1 MPFKAHSSSAIRHAF
16 QGPFVIRHPPSAI
29 RHPPSAMLLG
39 AFRHPPSAMLLGCV
53 NLVARRTFI
62 GLKLSVVI
70 CNSKAES
77 ERLTLGNI

>member
-1 MPFKAHSSSAIRHAF
+1 MRGFYPSPALPLSRASSSIAIRHAF

-29 RHPPSAMLLG
+29 
-39 AFRHPPSAMLLGCV
+39 RHPPSAMLLGCV

>member
-1 MPFKAHSSSAIRHAF
+1 
-16 QGPFVIRHPPSAI
+16 
-29 RHPPSAMLLG
+29 MLLG

-62 GLKLSVVI
+62 SLKLSVVI